1 MYAYTDHP
9 DIHQHRCGNL
19 DKAKRFGKSDSNQG
33 LRGVDNAAPNGRPGT
48 NWQKI
53 ICTII

>member
-9 DIHQHRCGNL
+9 DIHQHRCGNF

-33 LRGVDNAAPNGRPGT
+33 LRGLITLHQTDVPGQT
-48 NWQKI
+48 GKR
-53 ICTII
+53 